1 MTSLSYVSCI
11 FACPYDGPTSPG
23 AVLHCVRSLLEAG
36 CYEVSLG
43 DTIGVGTPGQ
53 TRELLSFLLANGIR
67 SSQIAGHFHDTY
79 GQALANAWEAYNC
92 GLRVFDSSVAGLGG
106 CPYAPGARGNLS
118 SEDLVYMFEESG
130 IDTGVDLG
138 RLAEVGDWISSQLK
152 LENGSR
158 AGVAVTAKAKMIGA
172 KPPQGLALPK
182 AQFHWKEVR
191 NSEGLVV
198 LRDNKTAKVILD
210 RPKNGNALTASMI
223 TELTNFFHDCK
234 NDKSLSRVILT
245 ANGRFFCTGMDLSK
259 GSSPVGK
266 GGGASSN
273 QFNLLT
279 NLFNAIDDAP
289 QVTIAGINGPCFGG
303 GVGLALACDIRIASP
318 KAAITLTETKLGL
331 AAATISKYVVREL
344 GIPFSREA
352 FLSARTIPASELKQ
366 QGVIALVAETPEA
379 LDQALDD
386 YAYSLR
392 QSAPGASAM
401 SKELVK
407 LGWSS
412 AGSQGQEDGIK
423 QIFEAMMRPG
433 GESSKGLAA
442 FQSGQRKIDWDA
454 SDTSQKAKL

>member
-1 MTSLSYVSCI
+1 
-11 FACPYDGPTSPG
+11 
-23 AVLHCVRSLLEAG
+23 
-36 CYEVSLG
+36 
-43 DTIGVGTPGQ
+43 
-53 TRELLSFLLANGIR
+53 
-67 SSQIAGHFHDTY
+67 
-79 GQALANAWEAYNC
+79 
-92 GLRVFDSSVAGLGG
+92 
-106 CPYAPGARGNLS
+106 
-118 SEDLVYMFEESG
+118 MFEESG

-138 RLAEVGDWISSQLK
+138 RLAEAGDWISSQLK
-152 LENGSR
+152 MANGSR
-158 AGVAVTAKAKMIGA
+158 AGVAALAKAKMIA
-172 KPPQGLALPK
+172 EKPPQDLALPE

-198 LRDNKTAKVILD
+198 LRDDKTAKVILD

-223 TELTNFFHDCK
+223 TELTEFFHGCK
-234 NDKSLSRVILT
+234 IDKSLSRVIVT

-266 GGGASSN
+266 GGSASSN

-279 NLFNAIDDAP
+279 NLFKAIDDAP

-352 FLSARTIPASELKQ
+352 FLSARTISASELKQ
-366 QGVIALVAETPEA
+366 QGIIALVAENPEA
-379 LDQALDD
+379 LDQTLDN
-386 YAYSLR
+386 YTYSLR
-392 QSAPGASAM
+392 QCAPGASAM

-423 QIFEAMMRPG
+423 QVFEEMMRSG

-442 FQSGQRKIDWDA
+442 FQSGQRKIDWDVL
-454 SDTSQKAKL
+454 DTSQKAKL